1 MGPDMKRGTEDET
14 QTQIE
19 QDPGT
24 IDTAVAVAPEP
35 SARPRRGAEV
45 RRKYDFAVIRTLRHQ
60 KGLTIEKF
68 AKLCGLSYAPI
79 SRIETN
85 LIKPNLDTLDKIA
98 EGLGITTHSLIALA
112 EKKETESQRAGERRS
127 GGFVFRAVTYEGVEV
142 LYATARKGATTFDSE
157 IRGQSVSWVV
167 VKSGLLQVKVNDKL
181 YRLGPGE
188 SLHFESSFSH
198 RLTALEDVDVTLVV
212 HPRR

>member
-1 MGPDMKRGTEDET
+1 MKRGILEET

-19 QDPGT
+19 HEAEGAE
-24 IDTAVAVAPEP
+24 TAVAVAPP
-35 SARPRRGAEV
+35 PAAGPKRGAAV

-98 EGLGITTHSLIALA
+98 EGLGITTHTLVAMA
-112 EKKETESQRAGERRS
+112 EKKETESQRALERRS
-127 GGFVFRAVTYEGVEV
+127 GGFVFRAVGYEGVEM
-142 LYATARKGATTFDSE
+142 LYATARKGATTLDSE
-157 IRGQSVSWVV
+157 VKGQNVAWVV
-167 VKSGLLQVKVNDKL
+167 VQNGLLQVKVNDSIYK
-181 YRLGPGE
+181 LGPGE
-188 SLHFESSFSH
+188 SLHFESSFTH
-198 RLTALEDVDVTLVV
+198 RLTALEDCDVVLVV

>member
-1 MGPDMKRGTEDET
+1 MKRGTDET

-19 QDPGT
+19 QEPEM
-24 IDTAVAVAPEP
+24 IEEAIAVETEP
-35 SARPRRGAEV
+35 VGRTRRGAEV

-112 EKKETESQRAGERRS
+112 EKKETESQRVAERRS
-127 GGFVFRAVTYEGVEV
+127 GGFVFRSVSYEGVEM
-142 LYATARKGATTFDSE
+142 LYAAAKKGATTLDSE
-157 IRGQSVSWVV
+157 IKGQNVAWVV
-167 VKSGLLQVKVNDKL
+167 VRSGFLQVKVNDKL
-181 YRLGPGE
+181 YKLGPGE
-188 SLHFESSFSH
+188 SLHFESSFTH
-198 RLTALEDVDVTLVV
+198 RLTAIEDVDVMLVV

>member
-1 MGPDMKRGTEDET
+1 MVPAKADLVVVSGPPGAVKGFLRGRKMKRGNTDET

-19 QDPGT
+19 QEPG
-24 IDTAVAVAPEP
+24 INGAAVAVAPAP
-35 SARPRRGAEV
+35 VARTRRGASV

-98 EGLGITTHSLIALA
+98 EGLGITTH
-112 EKKETESQRAGERRS
+112 
-127 GGFVFRAVTYEGVEV
+127 
-142 LYATARKGATTFDSE
+142 
-157 IRGQSVSWVV
+157 
-167 VKSGLLQVKVNDKL
+167 
-181 YRLGPGE
+181 
-188 SLHFESSFSH
+188 
-198 RLTALEDVDVTLVV
+198 TLV
-212 HPRR
+212 

>member
-19 QDPGT
+19 QEAGT

-35 SARPRRGAEV
+35 SRPRRGAEV

-112 EKKETESQRAGERRS
+112 EKKETESQTAAERRS

-142 LYATARKGATTFDSE
+142 LYGTARKGATTLDSE

-181 YRLGPGE
+181 YKLGPGE

>member
-1 MGPDMKRGTEDET
+1 MKRGNLDET

-19 QDPGT
+19 REPGT
-24 IDTAVAVAPEP
+24 DDSALLVATEPVA
-35 SARPRRGAEV
+35 APRRGAAV

-98 EGLGITTHSLIALA
+98 EGLGITTHTLVAMA
-112 EKKETESQRAGERRS
+112 EKKETESQRALERRS
-127 GGFVFRAVTYEGVEV
+127 GGFVFRAVGYEGVEM
-142 LYATARKGATTFDSE
+142 LYATARKGATTLDSE
-157 IRGQSVSWVV
+157 IKGQNVAWVV
-167 VKSGLLQVKVNDKL
+167 VQSGLLQVKVNDTL
-181 YRLGPGE
+181 YKLGPGE
-188 SLHFESSFSH
+188 SLHFESSFTH
-198 RLTALEDVDVTLVV
+198 RLTAIEDVNVVLVV

>member
-1 MGPDMKRGTEDET
+1 MKRGTDDET

-19 QDPGT
+19 QELGT
-24 IDTAVAVAPEP
+24 SENAVAVAVEPEP
-35 SARPRRGAEV
+35 RPRRGAAV

-98 EGLGITTHSLIALA
+98 EGLGITTHSLVALA
-112 EKKETESQRAGERRS
+112 EKKETESQRASERRS
-127 GGFVFRAVTYEGVEV
+127 GGFVFRSVSYEGVEV
-142 LYATARKGATTFDSE
+142 LYATAKKGATTLDSE

-167 VKSGLLQVKVNDKL
+167 VRTGVLQVKVNDKL
-181 YRLGPGE
+181 YRIGPGE

>member
-1 MGPDMKRGTEDET
+1 M

-19 QDPGT
+19 HDAGM
-24 IDTAVAVAPEP
+24 IESAVAVAQEAP
-35 SARPRRGAEV
+35 RPGRGAEV

-98 EGLGITTHSLIALA
+98 EGLGITTHTLVALA
-112 EKKETESQRAGERRS
+112 EKKETESQRAAERRS
-127 GGFVFRAVTYEGVEV
+127 GGFAFRTVTYEGVEM
-142 LYATARKGATTFDSE
+142 LYGAAKKGATTLDSE
-157 IRGQSVSWVV
+157 IKGQNVAWVV

-181 YRLGPGE
+181 YKLGPGE
-188 SLHFESSFSH
+188 SLHFESSFNH
-198 RLTALEDVDVTLVV
+198 RLTALDDVDVIVV
-212 HPRR
+212 FHSRR